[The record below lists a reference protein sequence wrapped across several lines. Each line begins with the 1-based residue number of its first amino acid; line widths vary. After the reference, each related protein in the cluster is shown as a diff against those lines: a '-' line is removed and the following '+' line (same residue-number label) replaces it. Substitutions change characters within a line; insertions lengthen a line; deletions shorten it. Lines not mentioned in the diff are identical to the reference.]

1 MTTKW
6 TQGEDDS
13 LAFLH
18 NNVNRAPTANVMW
31 RVISD
36 VLNNWHHA
44 NRSARSCEAR
54 WQRIQQEAAQ

>member
-18 NNVNRAPTANVMW
+18 GTFECESARVTW

-44 NRSARSCEAR
+44 NRSARACQAR
-54 WQRIQQEAAQ
+54 WDRIQKEAAQ